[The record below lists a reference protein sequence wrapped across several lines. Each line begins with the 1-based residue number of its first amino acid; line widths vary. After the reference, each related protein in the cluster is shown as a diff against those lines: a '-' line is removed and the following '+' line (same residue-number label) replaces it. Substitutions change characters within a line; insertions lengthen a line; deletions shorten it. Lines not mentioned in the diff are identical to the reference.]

1 MQQATLPANWAETG
15 PALQFALR
23 IMRPLVRIFLRFGV
37 TCDALTA
44 IVRWLYVEV
53 ASENREFH
61 LKVKVS
67 KSRVACI
74 TGLSRRAVD
83 EIVQSGSPEAMIG
96 QKKGNRAARV
106 LNGWLNDRRFLDSK
120 DKPIRIP
127 LRSNRGPSFFQL
139 SKEYSDDV
147 PMRTILDELVAS
159 GSTAVENGE
168 VYITS
173 KAYIP
178 SKHDPSELL
187 DIIGISVKD
196 MVSNAEYNL
205 RPDVEERL
213 LQREAFEAKIPAEKY
228 AKIRKTLTE
237 EGARFAEHC
246 YKILLRAADSKAH
259 PRKPYRRIGIGV
271 YYFDDSTTT

>member
-1 MQQATLPANWAETG
+1 MQHATLPIKSAETG
-15 PALQFALR
+15 PAVQFALR
-23 IMRPLVRIFLRFGV
+23 IMRPLVRVFLRFGV

-61 LKVKVS
+61 LKTKVS

-83 EIVQSGSPEAMIG
+83 EILQSGSPEAMIG

-106 LNGWLNDRRFLDSK
+106 LNGWLNDDRFIDRK
-120 DKPIRIP
+120 GKPQAIP
-127 LRSNRGPSFFQL
+127 LRSTQGVSFFQL

-147 PMRTILDELVAS
+147 PMRTILDELVAA
-159 GSTAVENGE
+159 GSIMVENGE
-168 VYITS
+168 VHVTS

-187 DIIGISVKD
+187 DVIGISIQD

-205 RPDVEERL
+205 RPDAEERL
-213 LQREAFEAKIPAEKY
+213 LQREALEANIPAEKY
-228 AKIRKTLTE
+228 SALRKTLTD
-237 EGARFAEHC
+237 EGVRFVEHC
-246 YKILLRAADSKAH
+246 FKIITKAADSKAH
-259 PRKPYRRIGIGV
+259 PRKKYHRVGMGV
-271 YYFDDSTTT
+271 YYFDDTING